1 MNFKTIFYT
10 QFSIVWRWL
19 DEEKLF
25 SQLSLWLWLTRK
37 LYLLQYFRK
46 LQIWHAHAHTRTV
59 RIRTQAGRQAHTH
72 TRFPE
77 FRLIIKRQ
85 SKSQRIA
92 SKTAKQ
98 QSSNDSGKRSGAR
111 TALGKSQQR
120 ENRQSSR
127 SSRKLLFRS
136 WKTEKPGKPK
146 RNDQKAEP
154 TRARP
159 MRMRR
164 SRKAGKVCG
173 GNRRGKNLQRS
184 NRNIEFSVLSVSVT
198 MEWPCCSVLHQDAS
212 RVAGLISVK
221 ATYKFGT
228 NQTNSLSGQLI
239 CKRHAHQTRAQAER
253 GYIPLYIYIYSSSSS
268 SLSSP
273 STQTHLSSQEVGQK
287 RNQKT
292 KRKYFGALHPV
303 VGWGVLRLSSC
314 SLGVR
319 LCVCQSVCVCVCE
332 YGSLF
337 LINVN
342 WVSFGAATKNIIYAA
357 FDFPPLICRDVFRL

>member
-228 NQTNSLSGQLI
+228 NQTNALSGQLI

-253 GYIPLYIYIYSSSSS
+253 GYIPLYIYIYIY
-268 SLSSP
+268 
-273 STQTHLSSQEVGQK
+273 THHRHHHYHHHQHRPIYHRRKLGKKGIRRPRESISGLYILLLVGESCAC
-287 RNQKT
+287 RP
-292 KRKYFGALHPV
+292 ALQV
-303 VGWGVLRLSSC
+303 FDCVC
-314 SLGVR
+314 VR
-319 LCVCQSVCVCVCE
+319 LCVCV
-332 YGSLF
+332 
-337 LINVN
+337 
-342 WVSFGAATKNIIYAA
+342 
-357 FDFPPLICRDVFRL
+357 